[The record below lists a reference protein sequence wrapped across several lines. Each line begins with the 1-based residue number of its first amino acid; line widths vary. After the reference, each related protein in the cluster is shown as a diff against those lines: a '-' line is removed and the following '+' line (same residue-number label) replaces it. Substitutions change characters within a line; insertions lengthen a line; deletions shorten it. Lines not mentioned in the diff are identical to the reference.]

1 MTTEEGERPTSIL
14 KWSTRQ
20 VIYRQYRLKCELV
33 FPGNPTRVLIRT
45 VLLYYYTTYGEL
57 VFSKRK
63 TYLMI
68 FDDDKIIK
76 IFKNYKNI
84 VKGEN
89 PHTHTTERQQLFIV
103 CTVFLWI
110 QSPRQGGR
118 CRAVTAA
125 IHCLLITQHGTCGQL
140 ERPRCATQL
149 TLLST

>member
-14 KWSTRQ
+14 KWSTRHLPA
-20 VIYRQYRLKCELV
+20 VPIKMWTC
-33 FPGNPTRVLIRT
+33 FSWKSNTGPDKNSTII
-45 VLLYYYTTYGEL
+45 LLYYIWRAC
-57 VFSKRK
+57 FFKKKK

-89 PHTHTTERQQLFIV
+89 PHNHTTQRQQLFIV

-118 CRAVTAA
+118 CRAVTAV